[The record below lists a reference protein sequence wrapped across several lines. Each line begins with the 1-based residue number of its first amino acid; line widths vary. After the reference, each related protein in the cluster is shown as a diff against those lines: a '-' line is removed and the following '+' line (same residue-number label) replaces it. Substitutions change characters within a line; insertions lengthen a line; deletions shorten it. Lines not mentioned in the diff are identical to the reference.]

1 MLTNVS
7 EYFRPQT
14 VEEAYELMQSDRE
27 HSIFLSGGTIVALME
42 SSRIAKVIDLK
53 SLRLDT
59 VSVTEDEIVVGAT
72 TTVESFRKDPLIRKE
87 FGEFFYEAFSLVGS
101 WQIRNMATIGGSI
114 APKLGWSDVS
124 TCLLVTGSSL
134 MIYGVDGYQRM
145 LISDYF
151 SLPAGEKPLIT
162 HVILKRDGWFSA
174 FEKFSKT
181 TFDIATVNVGLS
193 IRPEQGR
200 IKAARVVCGSRP
212 QYPARFETV
221 ESAMVDLEIN
231 DVMPSIVRSLLYES
245 FAGGSNMT
253 ASFEYRKHLAS
264 VLAQRAAEKLKGMIQ

>member
-1 MLTNVS
+1 MLSNVN
-7 EYFRPQT
+7 EYFRPET
-14 VEEAYELMQSDRE
+14 VEEAFELMQRDRD

-42 SSRIAKVIDLK
+42 SSRIEKIIDLK

-59 VSVTEDEIVVGAT
+59 VSITEDEIVVGAS
-72 TTVESFRKDPLIRKE
+72 TTVESFRKDPLIRRE
-87 FGEFFYEAFSLVGS
+87 FGDFFYDAFSLVGS

-124 TCLLVTGSSL
+124 TCLLAAGSSL

-162 HVILKRDGWFSA
+162 HAILKKDGWFTA
-174 FEKFSKT
+174 FEKFSKA

-193 IRPEQGR
+193 IRPEHGR
-200 IKAARVVCGSRP
+200 IRAARVVCGSRP
-212 QYPARFETV
+212 QYPARFESV
-221 ESAMVDLEIN
+221 EAAMVDLEIN
-231 DVMPSIVRSLLYES
+231 DVMPSIVRSLVYES
-245 FAGGSNMT
+245 FIGGSNMT

-264 VLAQRAAEKLKGMIQ
+264 VLAQRAAEKLKGMIL